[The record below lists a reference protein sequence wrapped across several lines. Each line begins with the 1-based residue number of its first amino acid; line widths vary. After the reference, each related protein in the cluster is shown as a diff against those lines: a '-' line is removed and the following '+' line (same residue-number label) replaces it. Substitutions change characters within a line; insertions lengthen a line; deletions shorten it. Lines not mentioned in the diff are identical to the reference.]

1 MSGSSDS
8 TSQQHVATG
17 VVFFVLAAALWLTM
31 DNWLV
36 GVPFATL
43 AVAMIFWG
51 TRHAWRQTPDRD
63 AGDDD
68 PVGRP
73 DRS

>member
-31 DNWLV
+31 DNRLV
-36 GVPFATL
+36 GVPFAIL
-43 AVAMIFWG
+43 AVAMVFWG
-51 TRHAWRQTPDRD
+51 TRHAWRQTPD
-63 AGDDD
+63 DD
-68 PVGRP
+68 PGHGRP
-73 DRS
+73 AEREQN